1 MHTKA
6 EGIAD
11 FHKFPRTHH
20 ILDAGGSGVTRDDL
34 VSSWVN
40 SSYMTGNGQEGCRE
54 IYHGCDCSGGKGWRC
69 QLGHQHHQRLRSCIS
84 KPVLVFSSCLS
95 HCLRAKIISSASHP
109 QWKGLDTW
117 VKNNP
122 GIWDVLT
129 SPDLILFGE
138 WCYARHSV
146 PYSQLPNYLIV
157 FDLFSKTDNK

>member
-1 MHTKA
+1 MHAKA

-34 VSSWVN
+34 V
-40 SSYMTGNGQEGCRE
+40 
-54 IYHGCDCSGGKGWRC
+54 RC
-69 QLGHQHHQRLRSCIS
+69 HFFFVTQKVMDKKDVEKFVTSVTVVEEKVDGANLGISITKDYEVIFQNRYLMFHSLLTLFRS
-84 KPVLVFSSCLS
+84 KV
-95 HCLRAKIISSASHP
+95 ISSASHP
-109 QWKGLDTW
+109 QWKGLDLW

-138 WCYARHSV
+138 WCYACHSV
-146 PYSQLPNYLIV
+146 PYSQLPNYFIV
-157 FDLFSKTDNK
+157 FDLFSKIDNK